1 MRDLLQDF
9 SKALLNPDL
18 PVPIGVVGPDSRP
31 SPWRFAVYRN
41 NVVVSLIDA
50 LAAGYPVVQRLVG
63 EQFFRTMARIYAAAF
78 PPSSPIMLQYGEG
91 FADFI
96 ATFPP
101 AASLPYLADVAR
113 LERAWSEAY
122 HAADARPMTLDELAR
137 IPPDA
142 FGGIHLELHPSLRLV
157 RSQFPIVT
165 IWQMNLE
172 GGVLASVDLSIAE
185 NALVVRPMVDVEVRN
200 LDGGSSTF
208 VDFLVRGASPAEAAM
223 QALALSPKFDVG
235 GNLAD
240 LLGLGLVAG
249 YRLGI
254 LAEIECAGGAVV
266 NARR

>member
-1 MRDLLQDF
+1 VRDLLQDF
-9 SKALLNPDL
+9 SEALLNPDL
-18 PVPIGVVGPDSRP
+18 PVPIGVVGPDGRP
-31 SPWRFAVYRN
+31 SARRFAVYRN

-63 EQFFRTMARIYAAAF
+63 EQFFRAMARIYAAAF
-78 PPSSPIMLQYGEG
+78 PPSSPIMLQYGDG

-122 HAADARPMTLDELAR
+122 HAADALPLKLEELAS
-137 IPPDA
+137 IPPDG

-157 RSQFPIVT
+157 RSQFPIVS

-172 GGVLASVDLSIAE
+172 GGTPAPVDLSIAE
-185 NALVVRPMVDVEVRN
+185 NALVVRPMADVEVRK
-200 LDGGSSTF
+200 LTPSSATF
-208 VDFLVRGASPAEAAM
+208 VDALMHGGTPAEATI
-223 QALALSPKFDVG
+223 QSFSLSPAFDVG

-249 YRLGI
+249 YRFGTHV
-254 LAEIECAGGAVV
+254 ENECAGGAVV
-266 NARR
+266 NSRR